1 MLAYIFL
8 MNQCLTRAGG
18 SDKTDCFAGVGRALV
33 LVIVMLVVLVLVV
46 FVLIMVVKTGGG
58 KADGSKGSVIV
69 NVGMKY
75 KLDVEETDFL
85 CCSISFPKNCE
96 T

>member
-18 SDKTDCFAGVGRALV
+18 SDKTDCFAGVGRGLV

-46 FVLIMVVKTGGG
+46 FVLIMVVKLVVVRQMVVREVLL
-58 KADGSKGSVIV
+58 S
-69 NVGMKY
+69 M
-75 KLDVEETDFL
+75 
-85 CCSISFPKNCE
+85 
-96 T
+96 